1 MDKLAIKVVL
11 NPLTTPQL
19 FAQLAAIGDARLRAE
34 VLRRLAEFGA
44 EYVRSLNAGAGFPP
58 SSQAM
63 FTAIAPPPSGRPLS
77 PGGNDAGAPRMAEA
91 PLEREGTSEQVAAAS
106 QPPAAPVPLTPPVDV
121 SGHATTMMALDV
133 DSLNNAMD
141 RFF

>member
-34 VLRRLAEFGA
+34 VFRRLAEFGA
-44 EYVRSLNAGAGFPP
+44 EYVRSLDAGARLPP

-63 FTAIAPPPSGRPLS
+63 LTAIAPPPSSGARS
-77 PGGNDAGAPRMAEA
+77 PDGNDTGAPPTSEA
-91 PLEREGTSEQVAAAS
+91 PPELEETSEQVAAAS
-106 QPPAAPVPLTPPVDV
+106 QPSTAPVPLPLTVDV
-121 SGHATTMMALDV
+121 SGDATSMMALDV
-133 DSLNNAMD
+133 DSLNSAMD